1 MKLVV
6 GLGNPG
12 RKYEKTRHNV
22 GFRVLDELV
31 RKHSAPQAKG
41 GFQGG
46 IVDVDLAGQRAF
58 LLWPHTFMNNSG
70 GSVLAARDFYKLDDE
85 DLLIVCDDMN
95 LPLAKLR
102 LRTGGSAGGQKG
114 LADVIRRLGTS
125 EIARLRVGVAA
136 PGEHRTATDH
146 VLGKFSKAEKADID
160 EAIWRAADAVECWA
174 REGTA
179 AAMNQYN

>member
-12 RKYEKTRHNV
+12 RKYEQTRHNV

-31 RKHSAPQAKG
+31 RKHSAPKAKR
-41 GFQGG
+41 GFQGEF
-46 IVDVDLAGQRAF
+46 VDVDLLGQRTF
-58 LLWPHTFMNNSG
+58 LLWPHTYMNNSG
-70 GSVLAARDFYKLDDE
+70 GSALAARDFYKLNNE

-102 LRTGGSAGGQKG
+102 LRASGSAGGQNG
-114 LADVIRRLGTS
+114 LADVIRRLGTN
-125 EIARLRVGVAA
+125 EIARLRVGVEA

-146 VLGKFSKAEKADID
+146 VLGKFSKTEKADID

-174 REGTA
+174 RKGVAE
-179 AAMNQYN
+179 AMNQYN